1 MVDDR
6 GVPDLCLEE
15 WGGHEGLCN
24 YMIMCLLRKCMCLPS
39 AMVLS
44 GEMAYFPDETYN
56 LD

>member
-6 GVPDLCLEE
+6 GVPGLCMEE

-24 YMIMCLLRKCMCLPS
+24 YMIMCLLRKCMCPPS

-56 LD
+56 LG